1 MLSTILIDGAVKLVE
16 IIRYKKQPAVAR
28 IYDANNMN
36 IPTKVLQGSATDPDR
51 FIDDVDCRE
60 YRSTQTGMVAV

>member
-1 MLSTILIDGAVKLVE
+1 MFSTILIDGVVKLVQV
-16 IIRYKKQPAVAR
+16 IRYSNKPAVAR
-28 IYDANNMN
+28 VYDADNTK
-36 IPTKVLQGSATDPDR
+36 IPVKVLQGSQHDQDR

>member
-1 MLSTILIDGAVKLVE
+1 MFSTILIDGVVKLVKFV
-16 IIRYKKQPAVAR
+16 RYSNKPAVAR
-28 IYDANNMN
+28 IYDADNTKV
-36 IPTKVLQGSATDPDR
+36 PCKVLQGSSNDPDR